1 MDVDTEPGVGD
12 DEDRRG
18 MHPVAEDLIRVARIA
33 SALRD
38 PTGARGGATDSAWD
52 TWLALL
58 DAAAEGEED
67 LTAHDLADRLLDVAD
82 ASPLAD
88 ASRAD
93 GLDHPAGPTHR
104 ATGDPG
110 LSSSGPRVPRP
121 VATGDGGATAA
132 RAGGPGAPRTSGS
145 GPASRRHRAPRA
157 TPTRRAGEAVR
168 AARTIVRSE
177 LGRVRPRVWVLGS
190 ATLVVVAAAAL
201 VLPALSGSAHGA
213 SGGDRAAGRA
223 AATTGGP
230 ATIAGTRETD
240 PPASAPADATTAHA
254 DAAADADAD
263 ADAIASM
270 DPDAAAPALLRLRAA
285 CFQQAD
291 ATCLESVDQ
300 RGSAA
305 EDADRARI
313 ESRDAAHAGGAGL
326 HQADHLDPA
335 QRLGDTALIALHPT
349 GDGDAPT
356 TPGRRPASLL
366 VIRGEAGWRIRDL
379 MDDR

>member
-1 MDVDTEPGVGD
+1 
-12 DEDRRG
+12 
-18 MHPVAEDLIRVARIA
+18 
-33 SALRD
+33 
-38 PTGARGGATDSAWD
+38 
-52 TWLALL
+52 
-58 DAAAEGEED
+58 
-67 LTAHDLADRLLDVAD
+67 
-82 ASPLAD
+82 
-88 ASRAD
+88 
-93 GLDHPAGPTHR
+93 
-104 ATGDPG
+104 
-110 LSSSGPRVPRP
+110 
-121 VATGDGGATAA
+121 
-132 RAGGPGAPRTSGS
+132 
-145 GPASRRHRAPRA
+145 
-157 TPTRRAGEAVR
+157 
-168 AARTIVRSE
+168 
-177 LGRVRPRVWVLGS
+177 VWVLGS

-230 ATIAGTRETD
+230 ATIAGTGETD

-254 DAAADADAD
+254 DAAAADADAD